1 MAVIDPRLTAVV
13 KTEFA
18 LELQTQR
25 VSELVKRIATNVDEL
40 LKRYDK
46 PRDQVSAVHQPQP
59 PLSAAGAAALPVYAT
74 DTCKHDADIIRR
86 IDRLERK
93 TQRSNRRA
101 QREKGRIH
109 YNSGNSGNAGNS
121 GKNSRGGGGANFCD
135 HCDYINRKLGANL
148 ETDHRKDRCPKKA
161 ISIKLIQDDILQ
173 SSSSSDSEGEQENE
187 LSDLYYLLS
196 LRNDTSWTLPQS
208 VVKKK
213 IRRVV

>member
-93 TQRSNRRA
+93 TQRSNRRD

-109 YNSGNSGNAGNS
+109 DNSGNAGNS
-121 GKNSRGGGGANFCD
+121 GGTSRSGVGANFCG
-135 HCDYINRKLGANL
+135 HCDYINRKLG
-148 ETDHRKDRCPKKA
+148 
-161 ISIKLIQDDILQ
+161 
-173 SSSSSDSEGEQENE
+173 
-187 LSDLYYLLS
+187 
-196 LRNDTSWTLPQS
+196 
-208 VVKKK
+208 
-213 IRRVV
+213 